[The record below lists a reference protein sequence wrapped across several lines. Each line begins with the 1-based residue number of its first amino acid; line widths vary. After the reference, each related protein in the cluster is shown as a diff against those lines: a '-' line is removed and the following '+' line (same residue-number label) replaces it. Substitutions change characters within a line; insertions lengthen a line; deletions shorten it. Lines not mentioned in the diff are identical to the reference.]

1 MGYFEKGRKD
11 ARRGTP
17 RRFMYF
23 DGQTKEEEQ
32 KIFDYNVGYDAELNE
47 MRLEREREERK

>member
-1 MGYFEKGRKD
+1 MDYFKKGRKD
-11 ARRGTP
+11 ARHGTP

-23 DGQTKEEEQ
+23 DGQTDDERQ

-47 MRLEREREERK
+47 MRLEVERKEQ

>member
-1 MGYFEKGRKD
+1 MNYFKKGRKD

-17 RRFMYF
+17 RRFLYF
-23 DGQTKEEEQ
+23 DGQTEEERQ

-47 MRLEREREERK
+47 MRLRAESKKQ